1 MPVFYKVL
9 ICGICLLSMGLWFLY
24 DAIKRPL
31 KSKDGY
37 DSNLMEF
44 IRAIGLIVLG
54 ILTLGLLFF
63 VKKF

>member
-1 MPVFYKVL
+1 MPVFYKIL
-9 ICGICLLSMGLWFLY
+9 IVGLCSLGFGLWFLY

-44 IRAIGLIVLG
+44 IRSIGLILIG
-54 ILTLGLLFF
+54 IMSLLACL
-63 VKKF
+63 KMKF